1 MRGSVHLPETGEEG
15 IDAKPTYFPFS
26 LQLLLFQ
33 RPQNRFLALDKML
46 QERSGNFPS
55 SCSCSS
61 ALLVP
66 YTAQLQGASSLER
79 TASVPN
85 SPSTT

>member
-15 IDAKPTYFPFS
+15 IDAKPTHFPLSF
-26 LQLLLFQ
+26 QLLLFQ
-33 RPQNRFLALDKML
+33 RPQNHFLALDKML

-55 SCSCSS
+55 SCSC

-79 TASVPN
+79 SPLVLNN
-85 SPSTT
+85 SSTT